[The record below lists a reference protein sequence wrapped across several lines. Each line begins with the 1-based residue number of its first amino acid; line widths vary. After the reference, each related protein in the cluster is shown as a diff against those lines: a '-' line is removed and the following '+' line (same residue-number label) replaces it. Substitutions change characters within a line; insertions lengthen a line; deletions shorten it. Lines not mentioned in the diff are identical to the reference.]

1 MRRGLFGAS
10 LLVAALAW
18 LPAVALGQGAED
30 PAITLGVER
39 SSLPELPDRVTA
51 RLSGVGGEPIS
62 GAVIDFWIEVEILG
76 ARRARLG
83 SATTDAT
90 GVARVPIVPRHSEYE
105 IRASFDGNE
114 LFPAAEATSRLM
126 FPEERVEPVE
136 VVAPPSPL
144 TTLRVV
150 MPRAMGIVVALLW
163 TFFAIAVTYVIK
175 TIHGH
180 GNPPSRRLEG
190 E

>member
-1 MRRGLFGAS
+1 MSRGFFGAS
-10 LLVAALAW
+10 LLVATLAW
-18 LPAVALGQGAED
+18 LPAPALAQGAQN
-30 PAITLGVER
+30 PAITLAVER

-51 RLSGVGGEPIS
+51 RLTGEGGEPIS

-76 ARRARLG
+76 DRRAWLG
-83 SATTDAT
+83 SANTDAT
-90 GVARVPIVPRHSEYE
+90 GVARVPIVPRRSEYE
-105 IRASFDGNE
+105 IRATFDGND
-114 LFPAAEATSRLM
+114 LYAATETTSRLV

-144 TTLRVV
+144 TTLRAV

-163 TFFAIAVTYVIK
+163 IFFAIAVTYVIK

-180 GNPPSRRLEG
+180 GNPSSRLLEG